1 MRKPI
6 GTVTLLAGIAMVIA
20 AGVMRMYYSD
30 KQFTASLE
38 LNEAQKGV
46 VGAPVKL
53 LSYSTDK
60 SDFRL
65 RYWGALRDQPAEL
78 SWDQALKLRQDL
90 ASRVNAAG
98 GAGNSASL
106 LRELMPVSI
115 LLANAETYSHA
126 ATMVRLA
133 FVMLGVAVALIV
145 TSIAMKVRAA
155 VAAKPTLSQTA
166 PGTATA
172 VAPAARDPAP

>member
-1 MRKPI
+1 
-6 GTVTLLAGIAMVIA
+6 
-20 AGVMRMYYSD
+20 MYYSD